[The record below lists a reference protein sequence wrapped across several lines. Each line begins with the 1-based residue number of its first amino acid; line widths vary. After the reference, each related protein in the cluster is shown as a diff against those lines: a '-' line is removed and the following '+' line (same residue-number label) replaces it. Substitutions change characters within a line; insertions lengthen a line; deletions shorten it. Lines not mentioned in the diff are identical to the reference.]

1 MEVDAGQTAANKHR
15 KWNLQRPIALDPT
28 RPLARG
34 PDRVFVGICRVW
46 VRFGCIYAG
55 CRYVTYRYGMIK
67 KIVIA
72 LHSIAKLA
80 V

>member
-1 MEVDAGQTAANKHR
+1 MS
-15 KWNLQRPIALDPT
+15 
-28 RPLARG
+28 
-34 PDRVFVGICRVW
+34 
-46 VRFGCIYAG
+46 VRTGVVYAG